1 MARRRKRHID
11 PPQDNNRWLISYA
24 DFITL
29 LFAFF
34 VVMYAISSVNVS
46 KYRVLSDSM
55 TEAFERKGS
64 QQAMSEQVDTSGDST
79 KPIHTGQPTSI
90 VVKPIVLDHFITS
103 EEAKRDAEISEEVL
117 EERRRLGRIADQFE
131 SALED
136 FIQDELVQ
144 VKKNDL
150 WVEIEIKSEMLF
162 ASGDAALQAKAT
174 PVLQKI
180 GEVLQTT
187 SNIIHVE
194 GHTDSIPIETIE
206 FPSNW
211 DLSTARAASVVRE
224 LAYNGINPAR
234 LAAVGY
240 GDNHP
245 VADNKTM
252 DGRFKNRRVTLVL
265 ISNSLARYGVKDKK
279 SLNEKQE

>member
-1 MARRRKRHID
+1 MARRRKKYIE
-11 PPQDNNRWLISYA
+11 PPEDHNRWLISYA

-34 VVMYAISSVNVS
+34 VVMYAISSVNVG

-55 TEAFERKGS
+55 SEAFERKGAKQS
-64 QQAMSEQVDTSGDST
+64 TSELTDESGDSSL
-79 KPIHTGQPTSI
+79 PISLGEPATSI
-90 VVKPIVLDHFITS
+90 VKPIILDHFITA
-103 EEAKRDAEISEEVL
+103 EELRDAEISEEVL

-131 SALED
+131 SALES
-136 FIQDELVQ
+136 FIDDDLVE

-162 ASGDAALQAKAT
+162 ASGDAALQANAM
-174 PVLQKI
+174 PVLKKI
-180 GEVLQTT
+180 SEVLQTT
-187 SNIIHVE
+187 SNVIHVE
-194 GHTDSIPIETIE
+194 GHTDNVPIKTIE

-211 DLSTARAASVVRE
+211 DLSSARAVSVVRE
-224 LAYNGINPAR
+224 LVYNGINPAGV
-234 LAAVGY
+234 AAVGY

-245 VADNKTM
+245 IADNKSA

-265 ISNSLARYGVKDKK
+265 ISNSLARYGAKENART
-279 SLNEKQE
+279 SQIAQ

>member
-279 SLNEKQE
+279 SLNEKQK